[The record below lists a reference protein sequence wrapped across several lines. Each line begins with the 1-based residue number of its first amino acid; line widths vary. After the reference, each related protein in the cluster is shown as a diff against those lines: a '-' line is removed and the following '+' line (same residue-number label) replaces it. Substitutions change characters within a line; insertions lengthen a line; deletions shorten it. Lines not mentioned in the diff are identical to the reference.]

1 MDFAPFPFLF
11 ILITLGFWFLLGL
24 AFLMI
29 AARIVSRAVLD
40 EIATDRRRRGPS

>member
-1 MDFAPFPFLF
+1 MDFAPFPILF

-29 AARIVSRAVLD
+29 AARIVTRAVLD
-40 EIATDRRRRGPS
+40 EIANDRRRQGPS